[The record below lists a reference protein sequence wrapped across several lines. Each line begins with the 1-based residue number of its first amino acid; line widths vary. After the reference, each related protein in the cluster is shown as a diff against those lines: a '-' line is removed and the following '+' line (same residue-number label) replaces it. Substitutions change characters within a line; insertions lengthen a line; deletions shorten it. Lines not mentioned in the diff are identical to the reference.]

1 MLFDSFGEI
10 SKYSEGFFRIL
21 ELVSRKLALL

>member
-1 MLFDSFGEI
+1 MLFDNFGEI
-10 SKYSEGFFRIL
+10 SKYSEGLFGIL